1 MGRIDIA
8 NEASQLSS
16 YLATPRR
23 GHVLRA
29 LHVTSY
35 LKVKHDSRLVLDP
48 SCPSYPEID
57 VSEFEM
63 TRDWV

>member
-16 YLATPRR
+16 YLAMPRR
-23 GHVLRA
+23 GNVLRA
-29 LHVTSY
+29 LHVMSH

-48 SCPSYPEID
+48 SYPEID

-63 TRDWV
+63 NRDWV

>member
-35 LKVKHDSRLVLDP
+35 LKVKHDSRLLLD
-48 SCPSYPEID
+48 PSYPEID

-63 TRDWV
+63 NRDWV

>member
-16 YLATPRR
+16 YLAMPRR

-29 LHVTSY
+29 LHVMSY
-35 LKVKHDSRLVLDP
+35 LKMKHDSRLVLD
-48 SCPSYPEID
+48 PSYPEID

-63 TRDWV
+63 NRDWV

>member
-1 MGRIDIA
+1 VTGRTDIA

-29 LHVTSY
+29 LHVMSC
-35 LKVKHDSRLVLDP
+35 LKMNYDSRLALD
-48 SCPSYPEID
+48 PSYPEID
-57 VSEFEM
+57 VSELEM
-63 TRDWV
+63 DRDWV